1 MSNDKLVKRDFC
13 NLIALSDQGFATW
26 VTDALKLVSEYRLD
40 VNDVQETFRIKC
52 KHAVRSNYIEKWF
65 AKLQDIQSNPILR
78 TYKTQIR
85 IFDGTISVSNK
96 KNSISSFNCK
106 ITM

>member
-1 MSNDKLVKRDFC
+1 MAWCRTGYKLLSKPK
-13 NLIALSDQGFATW
+13 IALARSDIYASLGLSDFTI
-26 VTDALKLVSEYRLD
+26 DALKLVRDYRLD

-78 TYKTQIR
+78 TYKTIKFGYSMEPYLYQ
-85 IFDGTISVSNK
+85 V
-96 KNSISSFNCK
+96 
-106 ITM
+106 